1 MSNLGW
7 MRRAVQYRVDLRDA
21 DAGAACL
28 SVQRQETETMAPM
41 RRGDEP
47 QPGGER
53 MGAHVVRTLRK
64 AFRAVA
70 WGAVGTVFV
79 VAAAAAQSPAD
90 KYPEKP
96 IKIIVPFAPG
106 GSVDILARVVGQK
119 LTEAWGQTVVVESR
133 PGASTMIGTA
143 AAAKAEPDGYT
154 LIIVVSNHA
163 TNPSIQTTMQYD
175 ALKDF
180 EPISL
185 LARAPIVPYSSPSF
199 APTNLKELVALAK
212 QKPGTLNFGSA
223 GPGSMTHLVAEM
235 LKIQAG
241 IDMTHV
247 VYRGGTPAMND
258 VLAGQIPMTFA
269 TVTQALPQYQSGLLR
284 ALGVTSETR
293 YASIPNV
300 PTFREQGIDLVAT
313 EWYGLLAPARTPK
326 PIIAK
331 LNAEMRR
338 IMALPNLGERLTAIE
353 LLSSAPEE
361 LATHIRSEI
370 DRWGPVIKKL
380 GLKAE

>member
-212 QKPGTLNFGSA
+212 QEPGTLNFGSA

>member
-1 MSNLGW
+1 
-7 MRRAVQYRVDLRDA
+7 
-21 DAGAACL
+21 
-28 SVQRQETETMAPM
+28 
-41 RRGDEP
+41 
-47 QPGGER
+47 